1 MYMMNWLKKLMS
13 LILVNF
19 LKNKIGEIDSKI
31 PSITNL
37 ATTAAVNAAENKIS
51 NARNLV
57 TKRL

>member
-19 LKNKIGEIDSKI
+19 LKNKISEIDSKI
-31 PSITNL
+31 SSITNL
-37 ATTAAVNAAENKIS
+37 ATTAALNAAKNKIS
-51 NARNLV
+51 NVSNLV

>member
-1 MYMMNWLKKLMS
+1 MYMVNWLKKLMS

-37 ATTAAVNAAENKIS
+37 AITAALNAAENKIS
-51 NARNLV
+51 NVSNLV